1 MARRIKV
8 ASGML
13 NIRLHPHT
21 PQLYAEFLEDV
32 YKLRKA
38 VHLRGDR
45 YGMISLLNRT
55 EASEGILSGIV
66 PTFLSIDFDG
76 PWFDTSDMKE
86 ATEDQISKVSIPE
99 NLPPN
104 EPTFFFELHTV
115 AHRIYFQ
122 QKNRKS
128 GV

>member
-66 PTFLSIDFDG
+66 TTFLSIDFDG
-76 PWFDTSDMKE
+76 TWFRSEVRRVGKE
-86 ATEDQISKVSIPE
+86 CVSTCRSRWSPYHEKI
-99 NLPPN
+99 NS
-104 EPTFFFELHTV
+104 TC
-115 AHRIYFQ
+115 I
-122 QKNRKS
+122 
-128 GV
+128 

>member
-38 VHLRGDR
+38 VHIRGDR
-45 YGMISLLNRT
+45 YGMISLINRK
-55 EASEGILSGIV
+55 EVSEGILTGIV
-66 PTFLSIDFDG
+66 TTCLSIDLDG
-76 PWFDTSDMKE
+76 NWFDTSEMKE
-86 ATEDQISKVSIPE
+86 DTEDQISKVRIHE
-99 NLPPN
+99 NMHP
-104 EPTFFFELHTV
+104 
-115 AHRIYFQ
+115 
-122 QKNRKS
+122 K
-128 GV
+128 